1 MNLNNNIT
9 NNLHDAIEFS
19 NGERERLGDN
29 QIFPNHIVL
38 ALMRLNDCTAMNVL
52 NKLGIDLGLLKTK
65 LEDIKNISTPDA
77 APSSLHR
84 TTESLLLLTNLEAKL
99 SHSQEVHTHHFIM
112 ACLRQKD
119 TDLVKLFAEMNVNYD
134 KFKSQIDNNTPQPKM
149 GSVYDNDDDLEDEDE
164 GMPRS
169 NAQATFKQPSSN
181 PSNPNSTTPALDNFS
196 RNLSKA
202 AEDGELDPVV
212 GREEEIQRTIQIL
225 SRRKKNNPVL
235 IGEPGVGKSAIVEGL
250 ATRIVNRQVPRALFD
265 KKIVSLDL
273 AAMLAGTKYRGQFE
287 ERLKSVMNELEA
299 HPEIILFID
308 EIHTICGAGATT
320 GSLDTANMLKPAL
333 SRGKFQC
340 IGATTLNEY
349 RQSIEKDGALER
361 RFQKILVEATTKEQ
375 TLQIL
380 HNIKDRYEDHHQ
392 VRYTDEALELCVSLT
407 ERYITDRSFPDKAID
422 ALDEVGARMHLANVS
437 VPAHIEQLENN
448 IAEFDGL
455 KKEAVLRQD
464 FELATKYRDQVAT
477 LASQLELEKKQW
489 LAENR
494 DNRIEVTGDDV
505 TATVSNMAG
514 VPLTRIAESENE
526 RLLKMGDAL
535 KGQVIGQDD
544 AVQKVVR
551 AIRRS
556 RVGLKDP
563 NRPIGSFIFL
573 GPTGVGKTLL
583 AKRLAEYMF
592 GSVDALVRIDMSE
605 FMEKFSV
612 SRLVGAPP
620 GYVGYEQGGQL
631 TEKIRRKPYSIVL
644 FDEIEKANSEVYNI
658 LLQLLDEGF
667 ITDGLGRKIDFKNT
681 VIIMTSNA
689 GTRQLKDFGRG
700 VGFAIDDKT
709 ENQEYAHAVTRKAL
723 ERTFAPEFL
732 NRIDEIINFN
742 SLTRNDINKIINL
755 ELDKF
760 KNRCKGLGF
769 ELEVSDAAVDF
780 LAEKGYDKQY
790 GARPLQRSIQT
801 HLEDLI
807 VEEML
812 SAGKMGREKV
822 VVDVD
827 GDALKIRN

>member
-9 NNLHDAIEFS
+9 TNLHEAIEFS
-19 NGERERLGDN
+19 NGERERLGDK
-29 QIFPNHIVL
+29 QIFPNHIIL
-38 ALMRLNDCTAMNVL
+38 GLMRLDNCSAL
-52 NKLGIDLGLLKTK
+52 NILIKLGVDLSLLKGK
-65 LEDIKNISTPDA
+65 LEEIKNIDVTTSNE
-77 APSSLHR
+77 SSLHR
-84 TTESLLLLTNLEAKL
+84 TTESLLLLANLEARL
-99 SHSQEVHTHHFIM
+99 SQSSEVHTYHFLM
-112 ACLRQKD
+112 AILRQKD
-119 TDLVKLFAEMNVNYD
+119 SELMKLFDEMNITYD
-134 KFKSQIDNNTPQPKM
+134 KVKSQINNNIPQTKP
-149 GSVYDNDDDLEDEDE
+149 GSIYDSDDDLEDEEDE
-164 GMPRS
+164 IPRQQNNI
-169 NAQATFKQPSSN
+169 NAKVSTI

-196 RNLSKA
+196 RDLSKA
-202 AEDGELDPVV
+202 AADGELDPVV
-212 GREEEIQRTIQIL
+212 GREQEIQRTIQIL

-299 HPEIILFID
+299 NPNIILFID
-308 EIHTICGAGATT
+308 EIHTIVGAGATT

-361 RFQKILVEATTKEQ
+361 RFQKILVEATTKEE

-380 HNIKDRYEDHHQ
+380 RNIRDRYEDHHQ
-392 VRYTDEALELCVSLT
+392 VRYTDEALELCVNLT

-422 ALDEVGARMHLANVS
+422 AMDEAGARMHLTNLS
-437 VPAHIEQLENN
+437 VPAHIEELEKN

-464 FELATKYRDQVAT
+464 FELAAKYRDQVAT

-489 LAENR
+489 LAENKE
-494 DNRIEVTGDDV
+494 NRVEVNGDDV
-505 TATVSNMAG
+505 TATISNMAG

-535 KGQVIGQDD
+535 RGQVIGQDD

-563 NRPIGSFIFL
+563 NKPIGSFIFL

-583 AKRLAEYMF
+583 AKKLAEYMF

-620 GYVGYEQGGQL
+620 GYVGYEQGG
-631 TEKIRRKPYSIVL
+631 IVL
-644 FDEIEKANSEVYNI
+644 GDGVGHAIGQIFQLYVNKKWNNAITLYEIPLDTGSITEDDLYKI
-658 LLQLLDEGF
+658 L
-667 ITDGLGRKIDFKNT
+667 T
-681 VIIMTSNA
+681 VIRDAPKPLLIHCWHGSDRTGCSVAAYRIVFENWSVE
-689 GTRQLKDFGRG
+689 D
-700 VGFAIDDKT
+700 AISELMKP
-709 ENQEYAHAVTRKAL
+709 EYGHHKNIYTNIPELLRKA
-723 ERTFAPEFL
+723 
-732 NRIDEIINFN
+732 DWK
-742 SLTRNDINKIINL
+742 KIKMTI
-755 ELDKF
+755 LDK
-760 KNRCKGLGF
+760 
-769 ELEVSDAAVDF
+769 
-780 LAEKGYDKQY
+780 EK
-790 GARPLQRSIQT
+790 
-801 HLEDLI
+801 
-807 VEEML
+807 
-812 SAGKMGREKV
+812 
-822 VVDVD
+822 
-827 GDALKIRN
+827 